1 MFGAEMEDES
11 WGEFCNT
18 FGASPKNR
26 VIEFFLEAEGLDF
39 GIGDVAEETGLNRAT
54 AYNVMAE
61 LVEEKIIVST
71 RILGRTQLYKLN
83 LGNPKVEALRE
94 VFKLLLE
101 RIAQEH
107 TVGEELL
114 AH

>member
-1 MFGAEMEDES
+1 METDA

-26 VIEFFLEAEGLDF
+26 ILEFFLEAEGLDF

-54 AYNVMAE
+54 AYNVIAE
-61 LVEEKIIVST
+61 LVEEKVIIPT
-71 RILGRTQLYKLN
+71 RVLGRTQLYKLN
-83 LGNPKVEALRE
+83 LGNPKVEALKE

-101 RIAQEH
+101 RIVHEQA
-107 TVGEELL
+107 VGEELL
-114 AH
+114 A

>member
-1 MFGAEMEDES
+1 MLEINMEENQ

-61 LVEEKIIVST
+61 LVEEKVIMST
-71 RILGRTQLYKLN
+71 RVLGRTQLYKLN

-94 VFKLLLE
+94 VFKLLME
-101 RIAQEH
+101 RIVQEQA
-107 TVGEELL
+107 VGEELL
-114 AH
+114 A